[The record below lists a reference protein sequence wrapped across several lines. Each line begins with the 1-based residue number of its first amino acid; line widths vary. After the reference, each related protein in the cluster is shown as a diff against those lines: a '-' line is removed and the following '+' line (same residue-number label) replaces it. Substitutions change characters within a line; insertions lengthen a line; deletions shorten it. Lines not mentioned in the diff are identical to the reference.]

1 MFKYMKLRILRL
13 QLFIAFILLTIIALL
28 HLYNAY
34 QTYGIYVL
42 LENTPDTRSLLFDG
56 FSALQT
62 VYLLIMPLAVSIGV
76 SDIFIQDRKQH
87 LLHHAYMYHVN
98 KSVDIKVILYSSIIA
113 SLLVIIPLL
122 MNLIGEFLILPNI
135 SPERYTNNL
144 IGIHSSNTLSVPLYY
159 TMPLL
164 YILLYILL
172 AGIWGAIMNIFGIT
186 LSIYTNNRILA
197 MIGPFIF
204 QILLI
209 ILTNLSYKP
218 YVVPPIYFLTG
229 RTEFMYFE
237 FLPIVLTFIL
247 FISLS
252 IYFYI
257 RGMRK
262 YELD

>member
-1 MFKYMKLRILRL
+1 MKLRILRL

-42 LENTPDTRSLLFDG
+42 LENTPYTRSLLFDG

-144 IGIHSSNTLSVPLYY
+144 IGIHVFRIFTDCLDFHIVYQFINLFLYKRY
-159 TMPLL
+159 
-164 YILLYILL
+164 
-172 AGIWGAIMNIFGIT
+172 A
-186 LSIYTNNRILA
+186 
-197 MIGPFIF
+197 
-204 QILLI
+204 QI
-209 ILTNLSYKP
+209 
-218 YVVPPIYFLTG
+218 
-229 RTEFMYFE
+229 
-237 FLPIVLTFIL
+237 
-247 FISLS
+247 
-252 IYFYI
+252 
-257 RGMRK
+257 
-262 YELD
+262 